1 MMLASKPGLFIT
13 LEGGEGSGKT
23 TLAKKLQEWLE
34 MQGREVVLTREPGGS
49 PLADELRSMVLERA
63 SIPPKAELL
72 LFLAARADHV
82 ETVIKPALAKGKVV
96 LCDRFQDSSVAYQ
109 GYARG
114 LGIVETLRLSEFST
128 GNLLPQLTLYLDI
141 DPAAGLER
149 AKKAIKRE
157 KSDRM
162 EKEKLEFHQKVRRG
176 FLTLA
181 ELFPRRIRT
190 INAADTPESVFNQAI
205 NLIKPQLV

>member
-157 KSDRM
+157 KTDRM
-162 EKEKLEFHQKVRRG
+162 ETEKLEFHQKVRRG

-181 ELFPRRIRT
+181 ELFPRRIRI